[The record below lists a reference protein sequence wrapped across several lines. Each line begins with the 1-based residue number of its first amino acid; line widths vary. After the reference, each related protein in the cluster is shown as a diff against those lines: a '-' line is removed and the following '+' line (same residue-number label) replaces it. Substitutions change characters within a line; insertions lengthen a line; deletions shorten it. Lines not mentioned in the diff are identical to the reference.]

1 MLAAFPKE
9 SQKNI
14 QRELIREKK
23 IPHGRDGYS
32 KSPALQDV
40 TQAAENEVQA
50 EFEEAYI
57 TTNFAEA
64 NKAMQKTLDKKK
76 GTSEK
81 REKMVEENPPSQLEG
96 KVENLTKMVESLVTR
111 KLETPNRETQRQEQI
126 FQPWPCLY
134 CDMEGHKTYNCPKF
148 YEDECQGLVHKRGR
162 DFFLPNNEQIPY
174 KRGCPIQ

>member
-1 MLAAFPKE
+1 MDGYAERDWDTLRESMLECWDKNYSKIKYTKQDLINMAEEYSKKGGIKDIKEFKYYLTKFNTIVKYLLYNEHIYKRNEVSYIFLAAFSKE
-9 SQKNI
+9 SQKDI
-14 QRELIREKK
+14 QRELIREKR

-57 TTNFAEA
+57 TTNFSEA

-76 GTSEK
+76 GTREK

-96 KVENLTKMVESLVTR
+96 
-111 KLETPNRETQRQEQI
+111 
-126 FQPWPCLY
+126 
-134 CDMEGHKTYNCPKF
+134 
-148 YEDECQGLVHKRGR
+148 
-162 DFFLPNNEQIPY
+162 
-174 KRGCPIQ
+174 